1 MIIFYHSIIAVFMS
15 QSKPSVHGA
24 GHYAKYVTLGVHLF
38 KLHCIENLH
47 CRDKGDGSWHKEAT
61 TGFQ

>member
-47 CRDKGDGSWHKEAT
+47 CRDKGDGS
-61 TGFQ
+61 